1 MSEIILNRH
10 GIDQV
15 GFEITTEGDSVASC
29 TLNSILLNPSLDYIL
44 RVQELNAPISILVP
58 SSS

>member
-10 GIDQV
+10 GIDQL

-29 TLNSILLNPSLDYIL
+29 TLNTDT
-44 RVQELNAPISILVP
+44 PIP
-58 SSS
+58 FGAYRTTFER